1 MLANKV
7 QDHMVRF
14 HHLPI
19 FVVPNVS
26 LKLFK
31 SALLGGVAEAF
42 MFCPF
47 TPAPPAAAAA
57 DELVVVID

>member
-1 MLANKV
+1 MA
-7 QDHMVRF
+7 RF

-31 SALLGGVAEAF
+31 CPLLGGVAETLIF
-42 MFCPF
+42 P
-47 TPAPPAAAAA
+47 PPAAA
-57 DELVVVID
+57 DVVDVVEWATPGPVVDAI